1 MYENEFIEAWRETW
15 SSEVS
20 EENLANLS
28 QDPYLEKIIYIGLS
42 DGRIRGA
49 ISRNKELR
57 DIYQDLEKSKRKRK
71 PEKKFNKKRTEPKFA
86 SKSPD
91 ISKSQRDVLKGKK
104 SAIDFGGESRE
115 VRAPRKPS
123 DIQDAAQKSK
133 TTKGKVKFFNTKG
146 GYGFIERENG
156 DDVFVHYSNIDGD
169 GFKNLVEGQEVEFV
183 VSPGRK
189 GDEAKY
195 VQLIGKP
202 KRRSKK
208 KNSVNKTKRA
218 QEGRNTKKAQIPTQ
232 ESFQGQ
238 NRNTKKSPKN
248 ERITDPRKSLKTH
261 KSERKLKQLFSK
273 GSYDGSDWH
282 YGPESK

>member
-1 MYENEFIEAWRETW
+1 MKWNMYENEFIEAWRETW

-71 PEKKFNKKRTEPKFA
+71 PEKKFNKKQTQPKFT
-86 SKSPD
+86 SKP
-91 ISKSQRDVLKGKK
+91 QRDVLEGKK
-104 SAIDFGGESRE
+104 SPIDFGGESRE
-115 VRAPRKPS
+115 VRAPKKLS
-123 DIQDAAQKSK
+123 DSQDAAQKST
-133 TTKGKVKFFNTKG
+133 TTKGKVKFFNTGK

-169 GFKNLVEGQEVEFV
+169 GFKNLEEGQEVEFI
-183 VSPGRK
+183 VSLGRK
-189 GDEAKY
+189 GDEAQS
-195 VQLIGKP
+195 VQLIGKS
-202 KRRSKK
+202 KRINKK
-208 KNSVNKTKRA
+208 KNSANKTKRA
-218 QEGRNTKKAQIPTQ
+218 QEGRNKKKAQNPTQ

-238 NRNTKKSPKN
+238 NRNTKKPLKN
-248 ERITDPRKSLKTH
+248 ERTTDPRKNLK
-261 KSERKLKQLFSK
+261 KDERKRKKKGLFSK
-273 GSYDGSDWH
+273 GSFDGSDWH
-282 YGPESK
+282 FGPEKK